1 MLKRQTAL
9 LAALWMLCTFLPLG
23 VSAEAAVT
31 AEYDSQA
38 GALKISATGVSTAIS
53 GDVFVAG
60 YDAEDRLTSVSSK
73 PISIASD
80 GEQMV
85 EIDFP
90 AAGDYT
96 AYVWDDDLKPI
107 TDPVAISG
115 ITERNAAEGKLAK
128 VISNSS
134 PDNLRGALSYLTD
147 GQESETE
154 YWAQVEGGG
163 AAACAYID
171 LVTPVQVNKVRVHV
185 PQAVVDMYA
194 DDDSSGNL
202 TVMLGNT
209 RLLNDPD
216 TVMVQGTIIKAEA
229 GWHELECNAEGRYRF
244 VRISGFTGK
253 AVGVSEVEVY
263 TATPEQPTYSIA
275 QQASASI
282 DEGAAGSGMP
292 QDAIDGNPDTAWS
305 SSQGSYSRFMIDLG
319 KGYNVAQI
327 IVKSAAG
334 ADPNGRHYLC
344 LFDENK
350 TELTNYGDC
359 TDLNSSDGI
368 LYSIYE
374 STPVRY
380 VGFRAD
386 ASGTCSLAEVEI
398 ISYDAPPAP
407 AELYNVALGASAQ
420 LVEGGAGTGALTNL
434 FDGSEAT
441 SWMSEGGRYARVD
454 IDLGAAFTLEQ
465 LKLISPAGTPANR
478 YYIGL
483 QDEDKADIPVTP
495 QITDFCSTQWR
506 TFDIPEGIKPVR
518 YIVVMTD
525 SGNQIGFSEIQA
537 LSYEQPEQPE
547 EPTMYNVALGADISL
562 HDFANTASGAL
573 EDIIDGN
580 EETGW
585 LSMGGDSAGITIDL
599 GAAYTLEQ
607 IRVKNPEGMENR
619 YYMGIQN
626 EAKEEIAVSPQMTDM
641 GSTQWRTYDIPEGTE
656 KVRYIWLSSDG
667 GNAVGFTEVQALSY
681 EQPAAPAELNKITP
695 TEYRMTQGATLTGD
709 PANLFDGQTETGW
722 VTQGTYTRLVVDLGA
737 EYNLEKIR
745 FNFPESEDSKDFFI
759 YVVESMEAESVLK
772 DFYPKAAAGWM
783 DVALTGWDQPIRYL
797 WIAASAG
804 IDFREVE
811 FLTYDEIQEP
821 AEPTLYNVA
830 LGATVTPQENAVA
843 QAGTLSNI
851 TDGEEST
858 DCTLLSGTGVGYVKF
873 SIDLGAQ
880 YDVKQIRVKAPS
892 GNASGYAIQLF
903 AGTDVYSTPDYRGHI
918 LGSFE
923 DGWVTF
929 NLPEDAQSDY
939 VAGKLQ
945 SFMVMSINGD
955 GLGTFSEIEVLS
967 EQPKA

>member
-1 MLKRQTAL
+1 
-9 LAALWMLCTFLPLG
+9 
-23 VSAEAAVT
+23 
-31 AEYDSQA
+31 
-38 GALKISATGVSTAIS
+38 
-53 GDVFVAG
+53 
-60 YDAEDRLTSVSSK
+60 
-73 PISIASD
+73 
-80 GEQMV
+80 
-85 EIDFP
+85 
-90 AAGDYT
+90 
-96 AYVWDDDLKPI
+96 
-107 TDPVAISG
+107 
-115 ITERNAAEGKLAK
+115 
-128 VISNSS
+128 
-134 PDNLRGALSYLTD
+134 
-147 GQESETE
+147 
-154 YWAQVEGGG
+154 
-163 AAACAYID
+163 
-171 LVTPVQVNKVRVHV
+171 
-185 PQAVVDMYA
+185 MYA

-216 TVMVQGTIIKAEA
+216 TVMVQGTITKAEA
-229 GWHELECNAEGRYRF
+229 GWHELECNVEGRYRF

-263 TATPEQPTYSIA
+263 TATPEQPAYSIA

-282 DEGAAGSGMP
+282 DEGVAGSGMP

-506 TFDIPEGIKPVR
+506 TFDIPEGTKPVR

-525 SGNQIGFSEIQA
+525 RGNQIGFSEI
-537 LSYEQPEQPE
+537 
-547 EPTMYNVALGADISL
+547 
-562 HDFANTASGAL
+562 
-573 EDIIDGN
+573 
-580 EETGW
+580 
-585 LSMGGDSAGITIDL
+585 
-599 GAAYTLEQ
+599 
-607 IRVKNPEGMENR
+607 
-619 YYMGIQN
+619 
-626 EAKEEIAVSPQMTDM
+626 
-641 GSTQWRTYDIPEGTE
+641 
-656 KVRYIWLSSDG
+656 
-667 GNAVGFTEVQALSY
+667 QALSY

-783 DVALTGWDQPIRYL
+783 DVALTGWDQPVRYL